1 MLEPYQIE
9 LIGRKLKNNIIQN
22 NTNFLCDIQ
31 NEKIQLF
38 ETAVKKQT
46 DIMIDNI
53 LGMGIDVHLLG
64 LRQAARENA
73 IACPIFEDDSFRIA
87 NHFALSTSQV
97 S

>member
-1 MLEPYQIE
+1 MFY
-9 LIGRKLKNNIIQN
+9 
-22 NTNFLCDIQ
+22 Q

-53 LGMGIDVHLLG
+53 LGMGIDAHLLG

-73 IACPIFEDDSFRIA
+73 LPCTIFEDDSYRLA

-97 S
+97 NYFKFLNFIS